1 MRVASSPYHHFERSR
16 EIFLAHWSDKRCGRA
31 INIVLHTTWNDGLP
45 QMYCFPACKKDP
57 SAALGMTKRE
67 DGLSHISSHTAMRAN
82 LRPFGAPPSRGRR
95 EKSKILPAMGKAAKR
110 EYRCLT
116 PKAFPSRGRCP
127 EGADRA
133 LAI

>member
-1 MRVASSPYHHFERSR
+1 
-16 EIFLAHWSDKRCGRA
+16 
-31 INIVLHTTWNDGLP
+31 
-45 QMYCFPACKKDP
+45 MYCFPACKKDP

-67 DGLSHISSHTAMRAN
+67 DGLSYIPLHPAAGAN

-95 EKSKILPAMGKAAKR
+95 EKSKILPAMEKAAKR